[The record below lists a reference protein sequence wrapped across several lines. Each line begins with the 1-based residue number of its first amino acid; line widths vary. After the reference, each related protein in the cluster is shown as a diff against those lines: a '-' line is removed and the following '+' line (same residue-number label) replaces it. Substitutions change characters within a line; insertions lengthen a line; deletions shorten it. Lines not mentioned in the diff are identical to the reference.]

1 MISQSGVNEGLDTST
16 GVLKYKQIYDAGDA
30 IKFTPLSAPGL
41 APSVPTEKYSKTS
54 VGVKVDDETV
64 AVDQENNYLKRV
76 NYYKAADGIEISAT
90 GDNSFTK

>member
-30 IKFTPLSAPGL
+30 IKFMPA
-41 APSVPTEKYSKTS
+41 VPAEKYSKTS

-64 AVDQENNYLKRV
+64 AVD
-76 NYYKAADGIEISAT
+76 
-90 GDNSFTK
+90 

>member
-30 IKFTPLSAPGL
+30 IKFM
-41 APSVPTEKYSKTS
+41 PSVPAEKYSKTS

-64 AVDQENNYLKRV
+64 AVD
-76 NYYKAADGIEISAT
+76 
-90 GDNSFTK
+90 

>member
-1 MISQSGVNEGLDTST
+1 MISQSGVNEGLDTAT

-30 IKFTPLSAPGL
+30 IKFTPTNPA
-41 APSVPTEKYSKTS
+41 EKYSKTS

-64 AVDQENNYLKRV
+64 TVDQENNYLKRV

-90 GDNSFTK
+90 GDNSTTL